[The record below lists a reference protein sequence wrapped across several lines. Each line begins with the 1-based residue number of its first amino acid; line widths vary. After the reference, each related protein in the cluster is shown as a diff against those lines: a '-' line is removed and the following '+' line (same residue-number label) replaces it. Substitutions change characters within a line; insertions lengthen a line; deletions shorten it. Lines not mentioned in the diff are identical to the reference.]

1 MADMPLLPLEREG
14 SVVVL
19 ARCNSPLIGEDRA
32 AVAISI
38 SHFVV
43 LEKVV
48 MIISHLILRVKGSGG
63 GHDHICK
70 SSPQKRQGRRLL
82 MIPTFLLL

>member
-32 AVAISI
+32 AVVII
-38 SHFVV
+38 IYDFIV
-43 LEKVV
+43 LE
-48 MIISHLILRVKGSGG
+48 KGSGG
-63 GHDHICK
+63 GHDHISLH
-70 SSPQKRQGRRLL
+70 SSGEGKRRWS
-82 MIPTFLLL
+82 